1 MAWRMYSDEVV
12 MFLLA
17 AWATAFTNLA
27 GARMC
32 RSAWDFRFASDTAN
46 PLIRWDHLWI

>member
-1 MAWRMYSDEVV
+1 
-12 MFLLA
+12 
-17 AWATAFTNLA
+17 
-27 GARMC
+27 MC